1 MTSKK
6 QTYFHLLILLGIA
19 VVICLPFLTMG
30 KIYNQDDFLFH
41 KARML
46 AYYTSVTKY
55 HDFLPRVL
63 PSMAGGFGYAVDIFY
78 NSLALLPFVL
88 FKAVLGGFV
97 LPYNLYLLTLT
108 LATSLITYGCA
119 RKIFKPQQALLGAA
133 LYATN
138 TYRLIDLFVRGDIG
152 ESLAIMLLP
161 LVALGF
167 YRSLQPDPHWRTLA
181 IGMTL
186 LFITHPLSA
195 GIITILM
202 VGFDAYRAIT
212 RQLTKIEF
220 LTQGRAALTAMILTL
235 FLTGPMLEQAAY
247 QKLQLSRAPA
257 LWPTGLNFSLAKLL
271 SNSLSNAS
279 GVWAKISPSIGPLAL
294 LIMIYALFQFK
305 TSSKSDRQLTA
316 VTWLIFI
323 LSSNLM
329 LWPIVQHSFL
339 ATLQFEWR
347 LLMVVALLS
356 AMLAM
361 RLIHQHHIAL
371 IACAILLALSFNY
384 AVVNSFQ
391 AQEGILIVTNK
402 NANTANNAIG
412 GTYDYLP
419 TSVSPTIATD
429 AHRSTFAKAESGIT
443 LAGFGIR
450 TGQQSNG
457 VETYEIASTSKR
469 SGIILLPKIAY
480 KGYTIS
486 STHKTYRVQNI
497 NGLLGVTVGRSHPSA
512 LNVQYTGT
520 WIQHL
525 TTLISLLFALGLLWT
540 WWRLKRHPHQPAI
553 H

>member
-1 MTSKK
+1 
-6 QTYFHLLILLGIA
+6 
-19 VVICLPFLTMG
+19 
-30 KIYNQDDFLFH
+30 
-41 KARML
+41 
-46 AYYTSVTKY
+46 
-55 HDFLPRVL
+55 
-63 PSMAGGFGYAVDIFY
+63 
-78 NSLALLPFVL
+78 
-88 FKAVLGGFV
+88 
-97 LPYNLYLLTLT
+97 
-108 LATSLITYGCA
+108 
-119 RKIFKPQQALLGAA
+119 
-133 LYATN
+133 
-138 TYRLIDLFVRGDIG
+138 
-152 ESLAIMLLP
+152 
-161 LVALGF
+161 
-167 YRSLQPDPHWRTLA
+167 
-181 IGMTL
+181 
-186 LFITHPLSA
+186 
-195 GIITILM
+195 
-202 VGFDAYRAIT
+202 
-212 RQLTKIEF
+212 
-220 LTQGRAALTAMILTL
+220 
-235 FLTGPMLEQAAY
+235 
-247 QKLQLSRAPA
+247 
-257 LWPTGLNFSLAKLL
+257 
-271 SNSLSNAS
+271 
-279 GVWAKISPSIGPLAL
+279 
-294 LIMIYALFQFK
+294 
-305 TSSKSDRQLTA
+305 
-316 VTWLIFI
+316 
-323 LSSNLM
+323 M